1 MDKRGQFFLIA
12 SVVVIGL
19 LSGILTQLGS
29 YSSANTAFGAQLN
42 ELFIFNDIA
51 DQLNRSA
58 KDPMCAPLGFKPIG
72 DSNIL
77 EIGNTTQKA
86 AAARGIFANITYMD
100 MCPRP
105 VTAILM
111 IKSDRAEVNGTLV
124 LG

>member
-19 LSGILTQLGS
+19 LSGIQTQLGS

-42 ELFIFNDIA
+42 EMYIFNDITE
-51 DQLNRSA
+51 QLNRSA
-58 KDPMCAPLGFKPIG
+58 KDPMCGPLGFRPIG
-72 DSNIL
+72 DSNML
-77 EIGNTTQKA
+77 EIGNASQKA
-86 AAARGIFANITYMD
+86 AAARGILANITYTN

-105 VTAILM
+105 VIAILTV
-111 IKSDRAEVNGTLV
+111 KSDRAEISGTLT